1 MNEMYVMFILA
12 HSERYCKEGQNEIS
26 LLTFNNDWQ
35 SFHIKNFLVILIM
48 MHPIQRTIDNS
59 QIVLLSSV
67 HRMSSYCLK
76 QLMCA
81 RIVIEFDPHN
91 NRNRVS
97 GLVPEV

>member
-1 MNEMYVMFILA
+1 MVFILV
-12 HSERYCKEGQNEIS
+12 HSVCYDKEGHNEFS
-26 LLTFNNDWQ
+26 LLTFNNDRQ
-35 SFHIKNFLVILIM
+35 SFHIKNFLIILIM

-76 QLMCA
+76 QLMCT

-91 NRNRVS
+91 NRDRVS
-97 GLVPEV
+97 GFVPEV